1 MKIIDT
7 TDFDSITLKL
17 ASPDRIKEWSFG
29 EVTKPETINY
39 RTGRSE
45 RSGLFDER
53 IFGPEKDYE
62 CYCGKYRRIRYKDII
77 CEKCGVEVTRSIVR
91 RDRMGHIELASPVS
105 HIWFLRGVPSRM
117 STLLN
122 ISVSDLEKVIYFA
135 GYIIINVSES
145 EKETITKNLESE
157 FKSKI
162 KSANNEEEKEK
173 LKELLLNTKREI
185 SEIVLGKVLNEIAY
199 HHFGLKYGSCFEA
212 SIGAEAIFT
221 IFKNLDLE
229 KIKAETLAMI
239 PKASSIDKEKLEKR
253 MSLIR
258 SMLHSGIRPEWMFL
272 TVIPV
277 IPPALRPM
285 VALDGGRHA
294 TSDLNDLYR
303 RVINRNN
310 RLKKLKEIGAPDVIL
325 RNEKRILQEAVDA
338 LIDNSIAKQNDSQAV
353 SASQKRALKSL
364 SDNLKS
370 KQGLFRQNLLGKRV
384 DYSGRSVIVVG
395 PGLKLNQCGLP
406 KHMALEL
413 FKPFVISKILETE
426 LAFNIRGANRLIEEG
441 VPEVWA
447 ILEEVIRGK
456 YVLLNRAPT
465 LHRLGIQAFNP
476 ILIEGHAIQVHPLVC
491 AGFNADFDGDQMAV
505 YVPLSEMAQMEAR
518 EYMASNKNLLKPQDG
533 SPIVMPKMDIVL
545 GCYWMTK
552 SVIGEKGE
560 GMAFASPNQAI
571 TAFDLGVITF
581 RAKIKVLGTDKA
593 RYAKFGS
600 KPFETTVGK
609 LFFNSI
615 FPDDFPYI
623 EDEITI
629 KRMSLLVDELIVH
642 YGIDATPKFLDKIK
656 DFGYQYAT
664 YSGVTWGIDNVTVPE
679 GKKEIVTKFRK
690 EEEVVRDQFAEG
702 LLSEDEQY
710 QKVIEI
716 WEHAKKE
723 IEKII
728 PATLDPKGSTY
739 DLVTSGARGSMGSL
753 IQMCGMKGLIVNT
766 SGATLDFPI
775 IPSYIEGLSPLEYF
789 ITTHGSRKG
798 AADTALNTA
807 KAGYLTR
814 RLVDVAQDV
823 VVTEEDCGTKNGK
836 KIVAVEGAF
845 AKYIHGRVLLAD
857 IKGAD
862 GAVIF
867 KKGTLIMKE
876 DARRLEK
883 LGVKEAL
890 VRTPLSCETTH
901 GICRVCYGLDL
912 GRNCM
917 IELGQAVGIIAAQA
931 IGEPGTQ
938 LTLRTFHAGGVATVD
953 ITTGLPRVEEIFERR
968 IPKNPAIISQTEG
981 EVIDIT
987 DNGKEKMIKIL
998 SDSKADGKKNEME
1011 YVVAFRRQPQVKVG
1025 SHVKKGD
1032 LLTDG
1037 SADINEIVKYGGK
1050 EMAEEYIV
1058 DEINKVYDLQSAS
1071 ISRKHIEIIIR
1082 QMFSRK
1088 RIKDAGDTTF
1098 SPGEIVEN
1106 IELIEENN
1114 RVEAEGNGKKAEAG
1128 TIVLGI
1134 TEVSL
1139 TTKSWLSA
1147 ASFQNTNRVL
1157 INNAVRGG
1165 VDNLRGLKENVIIGG
1180 LIPAGTGFGVKKI
1193 NKKEKE
1199 EVNEEIVS

>member
-690 EEEVVRDQFAEG
+690 E
-702 LLSEDEQY
+702 
-710 QKVIEI
+710 
-716 WEHAKKE
+716 
-723 IEKII
+723 
-728 PATLDPKGSTY
+728 
-739 DLVTSGARGSMGSL
+739 
-753 IQMCGMKGLIVNT
+753 
-766 SGATLDFPI
+766 
-775 IPSYIEGLSPLEYF
+775 
-789 ITTHGSRKG
+789 
-798 AADTALNTA
+798 
-807 KAGYLTR
+807 
-814 RLVDVAQDV
+814 
-823 VVTEEDCGTKNGK
+823 
-836 KIVAVEGAF
+836 
-845 AKYIHGRVLLAD
+845 
-857 IKGAD
+857 
-862 GAVIF
+862 
-867 KKGTLIMKE
+867 
-876 DARRLEK
+876 
-883 LGVKEAL
+883 
-890 VRTPLSCETTH
+890 
-901 GICRVCYGLDL
+901 
-912 GRNCM
+912 
-917 IELGQAVGIIAAQA
+917 
-931 IGEPGTQ
+931 
-938 LTLRTFHAGGVATVD
+938 
-953 ITTGLPRVEEIFERR
+953 
-968 IPKNPAIISQTEG
+968 
-981 EVIDIT
+981 
-987 DNGKEKMIKIL
+987 
-998 SDSKADGKKNEME
+998 
-1011 YVVAFRRQPQVKVG
+1011 
-1025 SHVKKGD
+1025 
-1032 LLTDG
+1032 
-1037 SADINEIVKYGGK
+1037 
-1050 EMAEEYIV
+1050 
-1058 DEINKVYDLQSAS
+1058 
-1071 ISRKHIEIIIR
+1071 
-1082 QMFSRK
+1082 
-1088 RIKDAGDTTF
+1088 
-1098 SPGEIVEN
+1098 
-1106 IELIEENN
+1106 
-1114 RVEAEGNGKKAEAG
+1114 
-1128 TIVLGI
+1128 
-1134 TEVSL
+1134 
-1139 TTKSWLSA
+1139 
-1147 ASFQNTNRVL
+1147 
-1157 INNAVRGG
+1157 
-1165 VDNLRGLKENVIIGG
+1165 
-1180 LIPAGTGFGVKKI
+1180 
-1193 NKKEKE
+1193 
-1199 EVNEEIVS
+1199 